1 MQHWPL
7 PQLLQLAC
15 GTAEPRL
22 GGTVT
27 ASEAQLMAP
36 QVVVAGMQM
45 STVPPAQTD
54 AVTSG
59 ALVWQTVIVTVP
71 VPTQAGVW
79 LLAMV

>member
-1 MQHWPL
+1 MQHEPL
-7 PQLLQLAC
+7 PQLLQLAW
-15 GTAEPRL
+15 GTAVPKL

-27 ASEAQLMAP
+27 ASDAQLIAP

-45 STVPPAQTD
+45 STVPPAQTE
-54 AVTSG
+54 AVRSG
-59 ALVWQTVIVTVP
+59 AVVWQTVIVTVP